1 MSAWRLRPSLTSL
14 RISRARPSLRSVDRT
29 FVHSSMVYLSSAR
42 SKVDF
47 FDTPIEISA
56 RAFALIGQMRR
67 C

>member
-1 MSAWRLRPSLTSL
+1 
-14 RISRARPSLRSVDRT
+14 
-29 FVHSSMVYLSSAR
+29 MVYLSSAR